1 VKSKLWIDTREP
13 DSIKHGLPV
22 ELGMKAT
29 IEELSCGDIRLIE
42 HGRVMLIERK
52 TALDLLGSIGDGR
65 LVDQCARMAEECTLP
80 VVLCHG
86 DIKCAKDGSVVADG
100 RATRWNYW
108 SLQMQILSIQAG
120 GIMYLQVRK
129 GDLADAIKAL
139 QEWLRKDSHLRV
151 ARRDPLPF
159 LVSRRD
165 LEVLASLPGIGAAK
179 APAILKFYSSLGWA
193 LAGLT
198 HKDAKYPKGIGKG
211 IVKNTRDLMKLKDD
225 ERLELVIHG
234 EEK

>member
-1 VKSKLWIDTREP
+1 
-13 DSIKHGLPV
+13 
-22 ELGMKAT
+22 MKAT

-52 TALDLLGSIGDGR
+52 TALDMLSSIGDGR
-65 LVDQCARMAEECTLP
+65 LVDQCSRMAEECTLP

-86 DIKCAKDGSVVADG
+86 DIKCDKDGLVVADG
-100 RATRWNYW
+100 RQTKWQWW
-108 SLQMQILSIQAG
+108 SYHAQVLSLQAG

-129 GDLADAIKAL
+129 GDLAEAVKML
-139 QEWLRKDSHLRV
+139 QGWLRKDSHLRV

-198 HKDAKYPKGIGKG
+198 NKDAKYPKGIGKG
-211 IVKNTRDLMKLKDD
+211 IVANIRDVLGLKDD
-225 ERLELVIHG
+225 ERLELVG
-234 EEK
+234 WDGKNT